1 MLNYI
6 GFHEYKGVVVPEDE
20 AFEYAKNHLDELS
33 ENDKKGFV
41 EWFFSGNFVRKEI
54 ENGKAT

>member
-54 ENGKAT
+54 